1 MLTALSDPFEKIHM
15 GVTAENVARKY
26 SITREMQDQ
35 LAVESHR
42 RAARAQAEGRFKSQ
56 ILPIEVKTRK
66 GVTVFD
72 TDEHVRADAS
82 LDDMAKLSPAV
93 DTEGAVTAGHASGI
107 NQRPGA
113 LLLAPD
119 PPGQAKGPTPIGP
132 ILAPC

>member
-72 TDEHVRADAS
+72 TDEHVRGDAS
-82 LDDMAKLSPAV
+82 LHDRAKLHPAFAQ
-93 DTEGAVTAGHASGI
+93 EGS
-107 NQRPGA
+107 
-113 LLLAPD
+113 
-119 PPGQAKGPTPIGP
+119 GPTGN
-132 ILAPC
+132 AAGTKGGERARQRDD